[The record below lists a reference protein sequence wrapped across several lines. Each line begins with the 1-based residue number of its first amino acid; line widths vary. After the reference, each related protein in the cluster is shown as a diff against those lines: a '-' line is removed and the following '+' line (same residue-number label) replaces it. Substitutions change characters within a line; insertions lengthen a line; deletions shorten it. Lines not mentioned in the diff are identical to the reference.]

1 MKFAKPYVVQKIEE
15 APLMKLV
22 TCPHCGHRHIV
33 TSKIPRDVVVV
44 LPCPSCQEFVV
55 FFRDKT
61 IGLKRDIIDNG
72 SFEER
77 KEHIAEVIAEFLE
90 AGLPWAEPD
99 EKVDASDDA
108 PYVEESADEDGDD
121 DLDAVTNPITQSEI
135 DHFVKLELQ
144 RIDDASYFRRLFG

>member
-1 MKFAKPYVVQKIEE
+1 MKIAEPYVVQNKKE
-15 APLMKLV
+15 AHLMKLV

-55 FFRDKT
+55 FFREKT

-72 SFEER
+72 TFEDR

-90 AGLPWAEPD
+90 AGLPWTEQDP
-99 EKVDASDDA
+99 K
-108 PYVEESADEDGDD
+108 EDGDD
-121 DLDAVTNPITQSEI
+121 TPYLEEASDDDSDDDLEAITNPITQSEI
-135 DHFVKLELQ
+135 DRFVKLELQ
-144 RIDDASYFRRLFG
+144 RIDDSAYFRRLFG